1 VNIDKAQAMCAALL
15 VCTTG
20 FQEPALMLVL
30 GTLFL
35 TVFTA
40 LRIKEAHNERNS

>member
-1 VNIDKAQAMCAALL
+1 
-15 VCTTG
+15 
-20 FQEPALMLVL
+20 MLVL

-40 LRIKEAHNERNS
+40 LRIKEAHHERNS